1 MAASG
6 KLEKLIRFIAD
17 PASSRRQT
25 SIEELLELSS
35 EGLSRKDYARLIQA
49 AAGPFNGFQEDED
62 HPSAVFLRT
71 LLDAPEPEFLA
82 PLVANF
88 TALCGVARQT
98 ALLVISQLKER
109 EAAEAFT
116 NLVME
121 HGWPGDFRTI
131 LTAGFAEEPRHGSVL
146 FPRLLQA
153 APESEGEHEIYHLC
167 LAYCRAGEIDGE
179 MLAPYAD
186 QFLSAYAQR
195 KAVLGPRQS
204 EEGIAWRF
212 EEEYAEARYEA
223 CLLLD
228 LLGWVDTPRSRAELS
243 AALEYADPRLVH
255 FAALSLLNLG
265 EYVDADVWRDIAA
278 SHEMRSWLYSALE
291 EAERLDLFP
300 EEIKTQPA
308 LACGDLV
315 QWLCFPT
322 ELGREP
328 DEIELMGVA
337 SMDTEDTEGTLDFYM
352 FRFRSFEPHWSAKE
366 GWIAGVA
373 GPFASQAEPTP
384 HGGGAT
390 FSAFEPWDKM
400 EPAEHLNHMLQ
411 ILANVASEEDGEGED
426 MDDDEE
432 LDDEAGDEEDEK

>member
-6 KLEKLIRFIAD
+6 KLEKLIKIIAD
-17 PASSRRQT
+17 GADARRQS
-25 SIEELLELSS
+25 SIEELVELGGTRLSAAD
-35 EGLSRKDYARLIQA
+35 GLRLIRA
-49 AAGPFNGFQEDED
+49 AAEPHAGFPEDED
-62 HPSAVFLRT
+62 HPSAVYLRAALET
-71 LLDAPEPEFLA
+71 PRIEYLG
-82 PLVANF
+82 PLVQQF
-88 TALCGVARQT
+88 TALCPIARQK
-98 ALLVISQLKER
+98 ALLLISQLKER

-116 NLVME
+116 SLVLE

-131 LTAGFAEEPRHGSVL
+131 LTGGFAEEPRHGAVL

-167 LAYCRAGEIDGE
+167 LAYCRAGEIDRE
-179 MLAPYAD
+179 TLAPYAE

-195 KAVLGPRQS
+195 KAVLMPQQ
-204 EEGIAWRF
+204 EQEGIAWRF

-243 AALEYADPRLVH
+243 AALEYTDPRLVY
-255 FAALSLLNLG
+255 FAALSLMNLG
-265 EYVDADVWRDIAA
+265 EYVDADVWREIAS
-278 SHEMRSWLYSALE
+278 SHEMRSWLFSALE

-300 EEIKTQPA
+300 EDIRSQPA

-337 SMDTEDTEGTLDFYM
+337 SMETEEEEGTLDFYM
-352 FRFRSFEPHWSAKE
+352 FRFRSFEPHWSAKD
-366 GWIAGVA
+366 GWLAGVA
-373 GPFASQAEPTP
+373 GPFASKADPTP

-390 FSAFEPWDKM
+390 FSAFQPWDKM

-411 ILANVASEEDGEGED
+411 ILANVGSDEDEDEDEDDEDGE
-426 MDDDEE
+426 
-432 LDDEAGDEEDEK
+432 EEDENGGGR